1 MQPHESE
8 VRRGRRSRDKT
19 PGDARS
25 ARRESVLLSGP
36 QPRLGGGHAPRHT
49 GPQAPAPQDYPGEG
63 SPPWELAPGSPE
75 SYGDRYGNDGGYGYQ
90 GGNGYGNSGSYGN
103 ADGGYGYGSYR
114 SGNRYG
120 YGNDGSNGDG
130 RGYSNGG
137 GYGNGDGYGGG
148 GGYSD
153 GRGYGDGGNDRR
165 YGAGSGTGPS
175 STGRHA
181 GGGRQDVMVAD
192 AAGSGREQPSRGG
205 AHRADEARSAWAE
218 AAQRG
223 YPPRQPATG
232 PRNGDSVS
240 TVARILSVADYEA
253 ASITQQASLQ
263 ATMITQRVAYEATE
277 IREAARREAD
287 AIMQQASLEAAAV
300 REAAEIEAAEVH
312 TAVASMQ
319 AELTELAERIRNT
332 RPHPVLPPAQP
343 KARPN
348 TGPQER
354 PQTRLQERRSTTGP
368 QQRSSG
374 PQQRRTTGP
383 RQGPDGKPA
392 KTGKPG
398 SGQGRQLAAMRFA
411 VIATSALFMLAVA
424 AGVVEIHLHGW
435 DFFVFRSTG
444 TGETGRGPGGLQ
456 ENQGPSQPDAPK
468 AAPSQVAVRPS
479 PHAAVTVHSGH

>member
-1 MQPHESE
+1 MEPLEPE
-8 VRRGRRSRDKT
+8 GRRNRKPRDGNGGHR
-19 PGDARS
+19 PGA
-25 ARRESVLLSGP
+25 RESLLLTSPGT
-36 QPRLGGGHAPRHT
+36 RTGGRHPGRGTASHAPVRQRY
-49 GPQAPAPQDYPGEG
+49 PNAPAPQWPAARPPGE
-63 SPPWELAPGSPE
+63 
-75 SYGDRYGNDGGYGYQ
+75 YGNDG
-90 GGNGYGNSGSYGN
+90 
-103 ADGGYGYGSYR
+103 AR
-114 SGNRYG
+114 P
-120 YGNDGSNGDG
+120 G
-130 RGYSNGG
+130 R
-137 GYGNGDGYGGG
+137 DEPT
-148 GGYSD
+148 
-153 GRGYGDGGNDRR
+153 
-165 YGAGSGTGPS
+165 A
-175 STGRHA
+175 
-181 GGGRQDVMVAD
+181 
-192 AAGSGREQPSRGG
+192 RE
-205 AHRADEARSAWAE
+205 
-218 AAQRG
+218 
-223 YPPRQPATG
+223 YPPRHPG
-232 PRNGDSVS
+232 PGNGDSVS
-240 TVARILSVADYEA
+240 VAARILSVADYEA

-456 ENQGPSQPDAPK
+456 ENQGPGQPDAPK